1 MVSDERCDP
10 GFSDRGLILP
20 KGPGPLCPPS
30 GHAVWIAVINYV
42 QTVASEDTRNPAP
55 WSTGAPGFG
64 LGVFLRRWNEIS
76 NQKGAS

>member
-1 MVSDERCDP
+1 
-10 GFSDRGLILP
+10 
-20 KGPGPLCPPS
+20 
-30 GHAVWIAVINYV
+30 VWIAVIKYV

-76 NQKGAS
+76 NRKGAS